1 MTRLSYLDTSLLDDD
16 GLFAAV
22 YRTLSSYRQEKA
34 DALRFRK
41 DKNLC
46 LGAGLL
52 LDAALRER
60 GLRERDVQYAL
71 GENGKP
77 YLPEIPGLHFNLS
90 HSGTVVLG
98 VFSGRE
104 VGCDVERL
112 GHADDRLARR
122 CFTEEEYRRYAAI
135 VDDTE
140 RTRYFYRLWTRKESL
155 MKATGRGL
163 LLPPETI
170 CCTEERI
177 TAAGVDGKYCCY
189 AYSQIDGYA
198 AAVCIA
204 GTEPKPA
211 LICRN
216 DLPEQMGK

>member
-22 YRTLSSYRQEKA
+22 YRELSSYRQEKA

-52 LDAALRER
+52 LDAALREQ
-60 GLRERDVQYAL
+60 GLRERDMRYAL

-77 YLPEIPGLHFNLS
+77 YLPEVPELCFNLS

-98 VFSGRE
+98 TFSDRD
-104 VGCDVERL
+104 VGCDVEQL
-112 GHADDRLARR
+112 GNADDRLARR
-122 CFTEEEYRRYAAI
+122 CFSEEEYRRYAAI
-135 VDDTE
+135 ADDAE
-140 RTRYFYRLWTRKESL
+140 RMRYFYRLWTRKESL

-163 LLPPETI
+163 SLPPETI
-170 CCTEERI
+170 CTEESMP
-177 TAAGVDGKYCCY
+177 AAGVDGKYCFY

-204 GTEPKPA
+204 GTEPKPV
-211 LICRN
+211 LVCRN
-216 DLPEQMGK
+216 DLLEQMGK